1 MSRIYDAM
9 QRAAAERGISPA
21 ETAVLDDANFP
32 HESSTAQ
39 DATFPVESSTP
50 LASNA
55 APISTDFLRP
65 AAAGAT
71 NGAVASRKAPTP
83 PTPPEVNRV
92 QALERIA
99 VRYEGK
105 TLVNTEILPQSR
117 EEYRRLAASLHQ
129 AQAISGT
136 KVVMVTSAIVGE
148 GKTVTAANVALT
160 LSHSYQKQVLLID
173 ADLRR
178 PSIEAVFGLKPVAG
192 LGDRLTASEDRPVP
206 VQQVFPRLCIL
217 PAGRPTSD
225 PIATLTSDRMR
236 RLIGEAR
243 EMFDWVILDTPPVA
257 LLTDANLLSSM
268 TDGAVIVV
276 KAGETRWDLVDRAV
290 QAVGRDR
297 TLGIVLNRATVASQ
311 ATGYYDKYYYAA
323 VEK

>member
-1 MSRIYDAM
+1 MSRIHDAM
-9 QRAAAERGISPA
+9 QRAAAERGVSPA
-21 ETAVLDDANFP
+21 DTAVVHDGDFP
-32 HESSTAQ
+32 HESSTVQ
-39 DATFPVESSTP
+39 DAEFPVESAAP
-50 LASNA
+50 LASNTP
-55 APISTDFLRP
+55 PISTDFLRP
-65 AAAGAT
+65 AAAGAI
-71 NGAVASRKAPTP
+71 NGSAAIRKAHTQ
-83 PTPPEVNRV
+83 PEVNRV

-99 VRYEGK
+99 VRYDGK
-105 TLVNTEILPQSR
+105 TLVNTDILPQSR

-129 AQAISGT
+129 AQAIRGT

-148 GKTVTAANVALT
+148 GKTVTASNVALT

-178 PSIEAVFGLKPVAG
+178 PSIEAVFGLKPLAG

-290 QAVGRDR
+290 QAIGRDR

-311 ATGYYDKYYYAA
+311 ATGYYDKYYPYAA
-323 VEK
+323 ADK